1 MQCGS
6 TFTARRSDARYCSN
20 ACRQKAYR
28 RQSLPNALQD
38 IVSQLRLLA
47 FRMAALGEF
56 VDDNMGIGLT
66 YEWEWVVT
74 HVSNEANK
82 LERSAD
88 YIAKML
94 AKSIEQN

>member
-6 TFTARRSDARYCSN
+6 TFTARRANARYCSN

-28 RQSLPNALQD
+28 RQSLPDALQD

-47 FRMAALGEF
+47 SRMAVLGEF
-56 VDDNMGIGLT
+56 VDDNMSIGLS
-66 YEWEWVVT
+66 YDWEWVVT
-74 HVSNEANK
+74 HVSNEANN
-82 LERSAD
+82 LERSAG

-94 AKSIEQN
+94 AKIEQ

>member
-6 TFTARRSDARYCSN
+6 TFTARRANARYCSN

-28 RQSLPNALQD
+28 RQSLPDALQD

-47 FRMAALGEF
+47 SRMAVLGEF
-56 VDDNMGIGLT
+56 VDDNMGIGLS
-66 YEWEWVVT
+66 YDWDWVVT
-74 HVSNEANK
+74 HVSNEANN
-82 LERSAD
+82 LERSAG

-94 AKSIEQN
+94 AKSIEQ